1 METGKVSGRYRA
13 LARSLYP
20 ADRIPV
26 QRGGGHGAGAVRG
39 ERGPLSFND
48 GGGGGVLS
56 GGVMVQKTIIFL
68 YARQPELSLP
78 SFLLFFLYMAPT
90 GCPTDDTRQKNYC

>member
-68 YARQPELSLP
+68 YARPPARAQSSFLPPFLSLYG
-78 SFLLFFLYMAPT
+78 SN
-90 GCPTDDTRQKNYC
+90 RVSN